1 MSPVPKPADPI
12 DAILALDLG
21 GRGIASFF
29 SPGAAVAAAR
39 ALAGAERVI
48 IVTGFNVPPGL
59 PETDGPPGA
68 AVLGRALRLLGA
80 SVRYV
85 TDRAPADPLAATL
98 QALGEPAEVDVYPEL
113 PGAARLLLERE
124 RPTHLISIERP
135 GRCRTGDYLSARG
148 ESVAKWNLPL
158 DELFVVAHALR
169 KKPIKKKSDLKNGA
183 RSRRRQAT
191 HGGGGLAAPATTIPV
206 TLAIGDG
213 GNEIGMGSVRARL
226 ARSGRLMARIA
237 CVVPVDHLVVAGT
250 SNWGAY
256 GIVAAMERLHSR
268 LLLHTGAIERQLI
281 ARCVEAGAVD
291 GMTRKR
297 EPTVDGEHL
306 SRHVAV
312 GLEEK
317 SHRSDDVFRASEP
330 PERNRPEQL
339 IPLCLGQRARHVGVD
354 EAGRHAV
361 HGDRPAAD
369 LPGE

>member
-1 MSPVPKPADPI
+1 VPPAPQPTDPI

-29 SPGAAVAAAR
+29 TPGAAVAAAR

-80 SVRYV
+80 NVRYV

-98 QALGEPAEVDVYPEL
+98 QALDEPAEVDVYPEL

-124 RPTHLISIERP
+124 QPTHLISIERP
-135 GRCRTGDYLSARG
+135 GRCSSGDYLSARG

-169 KKPIKKKSDLKNGA
+169 KKASQEKASQKKSGLKNGA
-183 RSRRRQAT
+183 RSRRQPAT
-191 HGGGGLAAPATTIPV
+191 HAGSGQAAPV
-206 TLAIGDG
+206 TVAIGDG
-213 GNEIGMGSVRARL
+213 GNEIGMGSVRAQL

-237 CVVPVDHLVVAGT
+237 CVVPADHLVVAGT

-256 GIVAAMERLHSR
+256 GIVAAMERLHGR

-281 ARCVEAGAVD
+281 ARCVDAGAVD
-291 GMTRKR
+291 GITRKR
-297 EPTVDGEHL
+297 EPTVDGLGAEIHAGVVEL
-306 SRHVAV
+306 LHAAALPRRGASPPFRRSSRA
-312 GLEEK
+312 
-317 SHRSDDVFRASEP
+317 
-330 PERNRPEQL
+330 
-339 IPLCLGQRARHVGVD
+339 
-354 EAGRHAV
+354 
-361 HGDRPAAD
+361 
-369 LPGE
+369 

>member
-1 MSPVPKPADPI
+1 VPSASRPADPI

-29 SPGAAVAAAR
+29 QPGGAVAAAR

-98 QALGEPAEVDVYPEL
+98 QALEEPAEVDVYPDL

-124 RPTHLISIERP
+124 QPTHLISIERP
-135 GRCRTGDYLSARG
+135 GRSQSGDYLSARG

-158 DELFVVAHALR
+158 DDLFLAAHALR
-169 KKPIKKKSDLKNGA
+169 AKGKKTKRAG
-183 RSRRRQAT
+183 
-191 HGGGGLAAPATTIPV
+191 PV
-206 TLAIGDG
+206 TISIGDG
-213 GNEIGMGSVRARL
+213 GNEIGMGSAKAQL
-226 ARSGRLMARIA
+226 ARMSPLMARIA
-237 CVVPVDHLVVAGT
+237 CVVPADHLVVAGT

-256 GIVAAMERLHSR
+256 GVVAALERLHDR

-291 GMTRKR
+291 GLTRQS
-297 EPTVDGEHL
+297 EPTVDGL
-306 SRHVAV
+306 SAEIHAGIVELLHAAAR
-312 GLEEK
+312 
-317 SHRSDDVFRASEP
+317 
-330 PERNRPEQL
+330 RP
-339 IPLCLGQRARHVGVD
+339 GV
-354 EAGRHAV
+354 
-361 HGDRPAAD
+361 
-369 LPGE
+369 

>member
-98 QALGEPAEVDVYPEL
+98 QALDEPGEVDVYPEL

-124 RPTHLISIERP
+124 QPTHLISIERP

-169 KKPIKKKSDLKNGA
+169 KKPIKKKSE
-183 RSRRRQAT
+183 QAT
-191 HGGGGLAAPATTIPV
+191 HGGGGLAAPAATIPV

-256 GIVAAMERLHSR
+256 GIVAAMERLHGR
-268 LLLHTGAIERQLI
+268 PLLHTGAVERQLI

-291 GMTRKR
+291 GITRKR
-297 EPTVDGEHL
+297 EPTVDGL
-306 SRHVAV
+306 SAEIHAGIVDLLHA
-312 GLEEK
+312 
-317 SHRSDDVFRASEP
+317 A
-330 PERNRPEQL
+330 
-339 IPLCLGQRARHVGVD
+339 AR
-354 EAGRHAV
+354 R
-361 HGDRPAAD
+361 R
-369 LPGE
+369 